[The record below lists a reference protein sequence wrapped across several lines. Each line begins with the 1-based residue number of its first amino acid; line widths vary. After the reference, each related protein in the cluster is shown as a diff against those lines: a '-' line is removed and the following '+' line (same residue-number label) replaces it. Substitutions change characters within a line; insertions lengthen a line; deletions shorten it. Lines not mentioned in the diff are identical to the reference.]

1 MNTEQLELNLYDTI
15 DNYRRNDGKL
25 NQKLLQTGEPKGTF
39 KYRDPHPT
47 VANLFYNGWINGKE
61 SWVETIQYKILSNTS
76 DYTKGSYVNQKALQT
91 GLPKGYFKRGDA
103 HPTIK
108 GFFYRYYS
116 ENRELWYSKEANE
129 ENRIRLNAQAREKPK
144 TEEQRARNRE
154 KVKKWRQSEK
164 GKAYAKSGKEK
175 QRLAAYFKTEK
186 GKLAMAVVM
195 NKRRAAKKKALEKLT
210 EREEGLIKQ
219 IYAYRIR
226 LQNKLGIPFHVD
238 HILPLSKGGLHHP
251 MNLQVVPAVWNVR
264 KNNRNTERWLPNGL

>member
-1 MNTEQLELNLYDTI
+1 MQLKLELFDTI
-15 DNYRRNDGKL
+15 DNYRRGSIL

-47 VANLFYNGWINGKE
+47 VASLFYRGWGKGKE
-61 SWVETIQYKILSNTS
+61 HWVEEIPYKMLSNTS
-76 DYTKGSYVNQKALQT
+76 DYSRGGYVNQKALQT
-91 GLPKGYFKRGDA
+91 GLPKGSFKRGDA

-116 ENRELWYSKEANE
+116 EGSELWYSKEANE
-129 ENRIRLNAQAREKPK
+129 KQRLRTNKLEREKPK
-144 TEEQRARNRE
+144 TEKQRAKNRE
-154 KVKKWRQSEK
+154 QARKWRRTEK
-164 GKAYAKSGKEK
+164 GKAYTKAATKAYLKS
-175 QRLAAYFKTEK
+175 EK

-195 NKRRAAKKKALEKLT
+195 NKRRAAKKKALEELT

-238 HILPLSKGGLHHP
+238 HIVPLSKGGLHHP

-264 KNNRNTERWLPNGL
+264 KNNRNTERWLPTGM

>member
-1 MNTEQLELNLYDTI
+1 MQLKLELFDTI
-15 DNYRRNDGKL
+15 DNYRRGSKL

-47 VANLFYNGWINGKE
+47 VAGLFYRGWGKGKE
-61 SWVETIQYKILSNTS
+61 HWVEEIPYKMLSNTS
-76 DYTKGSYVNQKALQT
+76 DYSKGSYVNQKALQT
-91 GLPKGYFKRGDA
+91 GLPKGSFKRGDA

-116 ENRELWYSKEANE
+116 EGSEFWYSKEANE
-129 ENRIRLNAQAREKPK
+129 KQRLRNNKLKREKPITK
-144 TEEQRARNRE
+144 EQRARKRE
-154 KVKKWRQSEK
+154 QVRKWRKTEK

-195 NKRRAAKKKALEKLT
+195 NKRRAAKKKALEELT
-210 EREEGLIKQ
+210 EREEALIKHF
-219 IYAYRIR
+219 YAYRIR

-238 HILPLSKGGLHHP
+238 HIVPISKGGLHHP
-251 MNLQVVPAVWNVR
+251 SNLQVVPAVWNVR